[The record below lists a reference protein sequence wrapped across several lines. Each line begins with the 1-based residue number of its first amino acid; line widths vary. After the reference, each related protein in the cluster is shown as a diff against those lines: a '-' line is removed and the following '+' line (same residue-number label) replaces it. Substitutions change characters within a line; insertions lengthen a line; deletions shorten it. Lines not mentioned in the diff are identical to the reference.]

1 MPPSSAVVQAVD
13 NLGAVSRFRGCGA
26 LLSVAVALDYSSSE
40 AAEVPEVPL
49 MQGLSTSLVLIAVL
63 AVAAPL
69 AARFLDRVV
78 RVPIVVFEIVLGMLL
93 GPSLLGWIQS
103 SEFTDTLADFGLA
116 VLFFVAGNEIDFA
129 LIRGRPAIRASLGW
143 VISLGAG
150 IGAGL
155 LLVPAPEA
163 AVIIGVALCSTALG
177 TLLPILRDAGES
189 KTPLGI
195 AVTALGA
202 VGEFGPLIAIS
213 LFFSGRELGPAT
225 GVLLGFVLLT
235 GVAIFLASRAKHT
248 LLHSQV
254 TRTLHTSGQFA
265 VRAIMF
271 ILTGLVVLSMVLGLD
286 MLLGAFA
293 AGVLWKVAIARAPE
307 RDRKVIETKID
318 AVAFG
323 FLVPIFFID
332 TGIDFD
338 LRALIDSPI
347 TLAMVPLFLLLLL
360 AVRGL
365 PSLLAAPAR
374 STAADKR
381 AVVLFAATGLPIIVA
396 VTAIGRDE
404 GLITSGISSA
414 LVGAGMLSVLL
425 FPTLALRQHRHT
437 GVAAQHEEVN

>member
-1 MPPSSAVVQAVD
+1 
-13 NLGAVSRFRGCGA
+13 
-26 LLSVAVALDYSSSE
+26 
-40 AAEVPEVPL
+40 

-78 RVPIVVFEIVLGMLL
+78 RVPIIVFEIVLGILL

-103 SEFTDTLADFGLA
+103 TQFTDTLADFGLA
-116 VLFFVAGNEIDFA
+116 MLFFVAGNEIDFA
-129 LIRGRPAIRASLGW
+129 LIRGRPALRASIGW
-143 VISLGAG
+143 VVSLAAG
-150 IGAGL
+150 IGAGFIFGT
-155 LLVPAPEA
+155 PAA

-189 KTPLGI
+189 KSPLGV

-202 VGEFGPLIAIS
+202 AGEFGPLIAIS

-225 GVLLGFVLLT
+225 AVLLGFVLLT
-235 GVAIFLASRAKHT
+235 GLAVFLASRARHS

-265 VRAIMF
+265 VRSIMF
-271 ILTGLVVLSMVLGLD
+271 ILTVLVVLSMVLGLD

-307 RDRKVIETKID
+307 HDRTVIETKID
-318 AVAFG
+318 AIAFG

-338 LRALIDSPI
+338 LRALTASPAA
-347 TLAMVPLFLLLLL
+347 LALVPLFLLLLL
-360 AVRGL
+360 IIRGL
-365 PSLLAAPAR
+365 PSVLAAPAGSSR
-374 STAADKR
+374 ADKL
-381 AVVLFAATGLPIIVA
+381 AAMLFGATGLPIIVA
-396 VTAIGRDE
+396 VTGIGRDE
-404 GLITSGISSA
+404 GLITSGTASA
-414 LVGAGMLSVLL
+414 LVGAGCCPSSCFRCSRSASGNANPRLQSRRGIS
-425 FPTLALRQHRHT
+425 ARS
-437 GVAAQHEEVN
+437 ASADHERW